1 MKYTGSGHWAML
13 TGYSPLGWIVHDPFG
28 QLGKGGNW
36 IKKNSQDSKTEGA
49 GKSYLMKKDIFQDQ
63 SPENDIWMWKAPRGI
78 KEITK
83 PKYEENDLSLS
94 DKAAMTVFDGFVN
107 MKNSL
112 SNKVKDLSGIKPT
125 EAKDTQMNLTD
136 TTFQQKA
143 QRDADE
149 EMARDVI
156 VLTQT
161 ITQPVINNVG
171 GAVPNIVY
179 KNGKGPM
186 LTEFT

>member
-1 MKYTGSGHWAML
+1 MYAK
-13 TGYSPLGWIVHDPFG
+13 
-28 QLGKGGNW
+28 
-36 IKKNSQDSKTEGA
+36 
-49 GKSYLMKKDIFQDQ
+49 
-63 SPENDIWMWKAPRGI
+63 
-78 KEITK
+78 
-83 PKYEENDLSLS
+83 
-94 DKAAMTVFDGFVN
+94 VFNLKFV
-107 MKNSL
+107 
-112 SNKVKDLSGIKPT
+112 KPT
-125 EAKDTQMNLTD
+125 DAKDTQMNLTD